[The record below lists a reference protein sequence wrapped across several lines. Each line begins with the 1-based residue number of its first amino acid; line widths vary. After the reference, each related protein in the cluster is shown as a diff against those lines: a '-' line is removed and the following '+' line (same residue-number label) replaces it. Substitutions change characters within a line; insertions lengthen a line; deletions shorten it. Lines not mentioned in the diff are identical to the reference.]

1 MNFALQGFYVHSLP
15 FEDDLR
21 LYTFANLLDE
31 KVKPLFQPNDE
42 QLEAVGDLI
51 DQLTVSP

>member
-1 MNFALQGFYVHSLP
+1 MHVLP

-21 LYTFANLLDE
+21 LYTFAALLE
-31 KVKPLFQPNDE
+31 GKAKPQFQPNDE

-51 DQLTVSP
+51 DKLTVQP